1 MRRPLA
7 VFGIVVAVLFVLRI
21 ALAYVTV
28 PLGVAQVGSVLI
40 SILFVAAPILAL
52 FAAAEYGWTAK
63 SAGLAVAIGVGLH
76 AGGVLL
82 HAGGVL
88 LAKALGESGFVA
100 VTLLSA
106 GQAGLMIWCLGLGAL
121 LMSLIKD
128 KNLLV
133 PVAIFLAGLDMFLVF
148 SPTGPTKVLVE
159 TRPELFQSVAMSV
172 PKVVATAPE
181 APRGVMAAMA
191 YVGPADLFF
200 LAMFFVALFRFQM
213 RTRQTLAWIIP
224 VLALYLLVVL
234 IAGDVQLG
242 PVSLRALPALLPIGL
257 TVLLVNA
264 REFQMTRSEKLS
276 TLFAAGLAVGVAA
289 LGLILAQRAALKPK
303 GQLVA
308 SRKDSSLRLRRN
320 RASQLLQDRQRRLGQ
335 GPKIDPGRNAGA
347 LEEVDHV
354 FRGDISAGT
363 GRIGASAETT
373 RAGIEGHDAL
383 FERFGHVGDRG
394 PTGVMKVVGQLGFRD
409 MRDQEA
415 GQGAYF
421 GRRCDTQRVA
431 DTDFVAAECGE
442 TGGDPHGFAREDAPL
457 QRALEGGA
465 DVAANPPIRLHGS
478 ERRDHILKDGEGL
491 VDRHV
496 DVLTS
501 ERIARGGE
509 NGDSADTHLERA
521 LQALGVGN
529 QGGEEWLVGERGC
542 LTALAF
548 PGLDGGIG
556 RWNRHRSGTEFPR
569 EFGERRP
576 ELRSVSELG
585 NPLGR
590 HKARDL
596 DLAESRFEKRANES
610 KLRCRRDR
618 CGFVLQAIARTDLDD
633 PNHKP
638 QATPGNLSA

>member
-63 SAGLAVAIGVGLH
+63 SAGLAVAIGVG
-76 AGGVLL
+76 L

-308 SRKDSSLRLRRN
+308 PS
-320 RASQLLQDRQRRLGQ
+320 
-335 GPKIDPGRNAGA
+335 PKPGVPVAPG
-347 LEEVDHV
+347 
-354 FRGDISAGT
+354 SA
-363 GRIGASAETT
+363 
-373 RAGIEGHDAL
+373 
-383 FERFGHVGDRG
+383 
-394 PTGVMKVVGQLGFRD
+394 
-409 MRDQEA
+409 
-415 GQGAYF
+415 
-421 GRRCDTQRVA
+421 
-431 DTDFVAAECGE
+431 
-442 TGGDPHGFAREDAPL
+442 
-457 QRALEGGA
+457 
-465 DVAANPPIRLHGS
+465 
-478 ERRDHILKDGEGL
+478 
-491 VDRHV
+491 
-496 DVLTS
+496 
-501 ERIARGGE
+501 
-509 NGDSADTHLERA
+509 
-521 LQALGVGN
+521 
-529 QGGEEWLVGERGC
+529 
-542 LTALAF
+542 
-548 PGLDGGIG
+548 
-556 RWNRHRSGTEFPR
+556 
-569 EFGERRP
+569 
-576 ELRSVSELG
+576 
-585 NPLGR
+585 
-590 HKARDL
+590 
-596 DLAESRFEKRANES
+596 
-610 KLRCRRDR
+610 
-618 CGFVLQAIARTDLDD
+618 
-633 PNHKP
+633 
-638 QATPGNLSA
+638 ATPGPGSEDRSR